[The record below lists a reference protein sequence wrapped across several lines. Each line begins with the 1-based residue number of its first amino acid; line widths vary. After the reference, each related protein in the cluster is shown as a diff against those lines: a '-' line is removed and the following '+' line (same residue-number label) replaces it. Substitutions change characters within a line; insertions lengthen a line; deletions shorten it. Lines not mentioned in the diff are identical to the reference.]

1 LIEFVNNRVKVPNY
15 ERVNRV
21 IYTSVPELPNLV
33 ESTAMSLPLLSII
46 AFAIAI
52 IISCVSEINVGFLAI
67 AFAFIIGV
75 FFGGMRVAEVTAGFP
90 TSLFLILVGVTLL
103 FSQANV
109 NGTLDKIAKQSVKLA
124 RGNVGMIPV
133 IFFFL
138 AAALATIG
146 AGNIATTALLAPIAM
161 TVAGNMGISAFLM
174 TVAVCCGANSGA
186 LSPFAPTGVIA
197 NGLLARIGI
206 TGQEWPTFLNNFI
219 AEGFVG
225 LTGYFLLGGYKLFS
239 RTASRKAVRLDE
251 SLLRDEGAFTWEQ
264 KLTLVII
271 GALLISVS
279 FFGIDVGMGAIIG
292 AVILTVCRATKEEA
306 AVKSMPWNVI
316 LMVCGVTVLISILE
330 KKGGMDLFTTILARF
345 STQTSVTGV
354 MGFVTGL
361 ISVYSSSS
369 GVVLPAFL
377 PTIPGLI
384 QKIGGGDPM
393 AIASSVNV
401 GAHLVDVSPLSTLG
415 ALCIANAAATEDR
428 KALFNRLMIWG
439 LSMSVVGALVCW
451 VFFGLL

>member
-1 LIEFVNNRVKVPNY
+1 MNLAVL
-15 ERVNRV
+15 
-21 IYTSVPELPNLV
+21 SV
-33 ESTAMSLPLLSII
+33 I

-52 IISCVSEINVGFLAI
+52 IISCVSQINVGFLSI

-75 FFGGMRVAEVTAGFP
+75 LFGGMKAADVAAGFP
-90 TSLFLILVGVTLL
+90 TSLFLILVGVTLF
-103 FSQANV
+103 FSQAAV
-109 NGTLDKIAKQSVKLA
+109 NGTLDKIAKHSVKLA

-133 IFFFL
+133 IFFFMAAGL
-138 AAALATIG
+138 ASIG
-146 AGNIATTALLAPIAM
+146 AGNIATTALLAPVAM
-161 TVAGNMGISAFLM
+161 TVAGNMGISGFLM

-186 LSPFAPTGVIA
+186 LSPVAPTGVIA

-206 TGQEWPTFLNNFI
+206 THQEWPVFFNNFV

-225 LTGYFLLGGYKLFS
+225 LAGYFLLGGYKLMS
-239 RTASRKAVRLDE
+239 RTASQKAVRADE
-251 SLLRDEGAFTWEQ
+251 KLLSHEEPFTWNQ
-264 KLTLVII
+264 KLTLALV
-271 GALLISVS
+271 GAMLVSVS
-279 FFGIDVGMGAIIG
+279 YFKIDVGMAAII
-292 AVILTVCRATKEEA
+292 AAAIMTLCRASNEEQ
-306 AVKSMPWNVI
+306 AVKTMPWNVI
-316 LMVCGVTVLISILE
+316 LMVSGVTVLISILE

-369 GVVLPAFL
+369 GVVLPAFM

-384 QKIGGGDPM
+384 QKIGGGNPM

-415 ALCIANAAATEDR
+415 ALCIANAAASEDR
-428 KALFNRLMIWG
+428 KALFNKLMIWG